1 MSLRPLR
8 SALEAWRPF
17 PAGGGDPL
25 SVISAAWAGIVGA
38 RVAQD
43 SSPLE
48 VSGDALIVATRS
60 SAWSQ
65 QLQFLAP
72 QILERIQELAVGR
85 QLTRL
90 HFRTGKIA
98 HTRKSGTR
106 SGARANQRIAAGP
119 APLPAADETEAFERL
134 RRRVAEARRLAPATC
149 ATCSAPIERGTLCA
163 PCEGSIA
170 SRRRTALERVL
181 FNAPWLS
188 PEEIRLQVRDAGSDE
203 IEAARR
209 ALLQRWWL
217 VLERARR
224 TGRDLTRRE
233 RSIASSYV
241 LLQSGLAP
249 DRITP
254 AVVRNV
260 LGDEMEAQLSGAA
273 ASKKTSR

>member
-8 SALEAWRPF
+8 SALETWRPL
-17 PAGGGDPL
+17 PAAGGDPL
-25 SVISAAWAGIVGA
+25 SVISAAWVGIVGA

-43 SSPLE
+43 SAPLE
-48 VSGDALIVATRS
+48 LSGDALIVATRS

-85 QLTRL
+85 ALTRL
-90 HFRTGKIA
+90 HFRTGKLA
-98 HTRKSGTR
+98 RSRKAGPRAGAVAAPR
-106 SGARANQRIAAGP
+106 SPAGP
-119 APLPAADETEAFERL
+119 APTAAADETEALERL
-134 RRRVAEARRLAPATC
+134 RRRVADARRNALATC
-149 ATCSAPIERGTLCA
+149 ANCSAPIERGSLCA
-163 PCEGSIA
+163 PCEGSVQA
-170 SRRRTALERVL
+170 LRRTALERLL
-181 FNAPWLS
+181 FNAPWLA
-188 PEEIRLQVRDAGSDE
+188 PEEIRLQVRDAGRDE

-224 TGRDLTRRE
+224 AARDLTRRE

-249 DRITP
+249 DRMTP
-254 AVVRNV
+254 AIVRNL
-260 LGDEMEAQLSGAA
+260 LGDELEAQLSGAVV
-273 ASKKTSR
+273 SKKTSR

>member
-8 SALEAWRPF
+8 SALEAWRPQ

-25 SVISAAWAGIVGA
+25 SLISAAWAGIVGA

-43 SSPLE
+43 SAPLE
-48 VSGDALIVATRS
+48 LSGDALIVATRS

-85 QLTRL
+85 ELTRL
-90 HFRTGKIA
+90 HFRTGKVVRS
-98 HTRKSGTR
+98 RKAGVR
-106 SGARANQRIAAGP
+106 SGASAAPRTPAGP
-119 APLPAADETEAFERL
+119 APLPAADEAEAFERL
-134 RRRVAEARRLAPATC
+134 RRRVTEARRRAPATC
-149 ATCSAPIERGTLCA
+149 GSCSAPIERGSLCA
-163 PCEGSIA
+163 PCSGSLQA
-170 SRRRTALERVL
+170 RRRTALERML

-188 PEEIRLQVRDAGSDE
+188 PEEIRLQVHDAGRDE
-203 IEAARR
+203 IELARR

-224 TGRDLTRRE
+224 AGRALTRRE
-233 RSIASSYV
+233 RSIASSYL

-249 DRITP
+249 DRMTP
-254 AVVRNV
+254 AIVRNL
-260 LGDEMEAQLSGAA
+260 LGDELEAQLSGAA
-273 ASKKTSR
+273 ASK